1 MRTGLSGVQ
10 AELRFS
16 VARGTPS
23 AKTGTETMKQSK
35 SRVPDCGSGNN
46 MGVTV
51 IQLLRPSHL
60 LTVTAKLVCSL
71 TLSSKVS
78 RAEPDNI
85 TLVDSAWQCF
95 VFGTDGEWTQYTIL
109 YYIGNIVDGNIVDWN
124 LTSKN
129 DEPQNLL
136 KRLPH
141 FQQFWPTRR

>member
-1 MRTGLSGVQ
+1 MYMRTGLSGVQ

-51 IQLLRPSHL
+51 IQLLRPSYL

-85 TLVDSAWQCF
+85 TLVDSA
-95 VFGTDGEWTQYTIL
+95 
-109 YYIGNIVDGNIVDWN
+109 
-124 LTSKN
+124 
-129 DEPQNLL
+129 
-136 KRLPH
+136 
-141 FQQFWPTRR
+141 